1 MIWGVED
8 STILGLAGIIAGLLT
23 AATSFWWN
31 YKTRALP
38 HREFLYQKQIE
49 AYMDLATDFSRSI
62 GPCYDYLVDVDEHT
76 EELSPEG
83 RKELEKL
90 TRKAHDDVRGQL
102 GKSAMI
108 LPVDVSIAISKLLQK
123 LSRVHKS
130 GNVMQMAEILI
141 EGEFDVYNAVR
152 KNAGVEPL
160 TKDMLQAFGQ
170 HV

>member
-1 MIWGVED
+1 
-8 STILGLAGIIAGLLT
+8 
-23 AATSFWWN
+23 
-31 YKTRALP
+31 
-38 HREFLYQKQIE
+38 
-49 AYMDLATDFSRSI
+49 
-62 GPCYDYLVDVDEHT
+62 
-76 EELSPEG
+76 
-83 RKELEKL
+83 
-90 TRKAHDDVRGQL
+90 
-102 GKSAMI
+102 MI

-130 GNVMQMAEILI
+130 GNIMQMAEILI